1 MSNGDTYHITDNE
14 SDQSKYKQKQ
24 RTIEKKSNRTHM
36 MKRGEII
43 MSTMTI
49 TQFKITIK
57 TKCTRISNN
66 HMDI

>member
-1 MSNGDTYHITDNE
+1 MEIRIILQIMNQTRESINE
-14 SDQSKYKQKQ
+14 KQ
-24 RTIEKKSNRTHM
+24 RTREKKSNRTHM